1 MKLNNIIRTI
11 LLLISISHIANC
23 FSQNWPKIY
32 GDDFQAYGEEILE
45 SYDMGYFICGSILKN
60 AETFEYGWLIKTDI
74 NGNIL
79 WDKKF
84 GESSYENYFS
94 DFDKTSDNGLIISGS
109 TAQQDVEQ
117 DPLFIKLNACGEIEW
132 CQILLRD
139 GFNTS
144 SGIVSLPEGDY
155 LGMIQYF
162 GGQTQLNRISLVKMD
177 SSGEPIWIKHLA
189 QEDSTTF
196 NEEGNK
202 LYLTPDSNII
212 VCGRTQGGGMK
223 PFWIKADTAGEEQ
236 WELKWQGG
244 WGNANNMVFASSGM
258 YYSSAFFTLPGQ
270 HNLPTIFKFKDDG
283 TPIDQFQLMGDT
295 VEGGGAGPMH
305 FYIDSTIATVLG
317 WTDDPLGFD
326 GYTDIW
332 ITDTLGNLFNRRQ
345 LLAEPL
351 LQAQSEI
358 TFDNKIL
365 VSSHVYID
373 GNWDIYLWKM
383 NADLEDDSIY
393 TQPITYDSLCPH
405 QILSDTVDLDCSLFV
420 NIDEIPTKEEYE
432 STIKISP
439 NHARDWISL
448 TLPDNVS
455 SGNIELTIYNIFGQ
469 EVMNTTVAP
478 QNRTVSLNV
487 SNFACG
493 LYLAVCQDAKKKIF
507 KGKFVDT
514 R

>member
-1 MKLNNIIRTI
+1 MKSLVLTSF
-11 LLLISISHIANC
+11 LIFQIFSC

-32 GDDFQAYGEEILE
+32 GDDVRAHGEDLME
-45 SYDMGYFICGSILKN
+45 SYDKGALICGSIMKD
-60 AETFEYGWLIKTDI
+60 ASHFKYGWLIKTDI

-79 WDKKF
+79 WDTKF
-84 GESSYENYFS
+84 GDPTVENFFL
-94 DFDKTSDNGLIISGS
+94 DFDKTLDNGIIISGA
-109 TAQQDVEQ
+109 TAQQDIER
-117 DPLFIKLNACGEIEW
+117 DPLFIKLNPCGEIEW
-132 CQILLRD
+132 CKIFLSD
-139 GFNTS
+139 HDNTATGVVTMPDS
-144 SGIVSLPEGDY
+144 EY
-155 LGMIQYF
+155 LGMLQYY
-162 GGQTQLNRISLVKMD
+162 GGDAQHIRISLVKMD

-223 PFWIKADTAGEEQ
+223 PFWIKTDTAGSEL

-244 WGNANNMVFASSGM
+244 SGNANNMVFASSGM

-295 VEGGGAGPMH
+295 IEGGGAGPMH
-305 FYIDSTIATVLG
+305 FYIDSTITTVLG
-317 WTDDPLGFD
+317 WTNDPLGSD

-332 ITDTLGNLFNRRQ
+332 ITDTLGNLFSRRQ
-345 LLAEPL
+345 LIAEPL
-351 LQAQSEI
+351 IQAQSEI
-358 TFDNKIL
+358 TFNNKIL
-365 VSSHVYID
+365 VSSTVYVD

-383 NADLEDDSIY
+383 NEDLEDDSLY
-393 TQPITYDSLCPH
+393 TQPLTYDSLCPY
-405 QILSDTVDLDCSLFV
+405 QITSDTVDLDCSLFV

-439 NHARDWISL
+439 NPAREWIVL
-448 TLPDNVS
+448 TLPDIQFL
-455 SGNIELTIYNIFGQ
+455 GKTELTIFNLFGQ
-469 EVMNTTVAP
+469 EVMKKEVSP
-478 QNRTVSLNV
+478 QNRMVSLNV
-487 SNFACG
+487 SG
-493 LYLAVCQDAKKKIF
+493 LASGIYLATCQDSRKRLL
-507 KGKFVDT
+507 KGKFVVE